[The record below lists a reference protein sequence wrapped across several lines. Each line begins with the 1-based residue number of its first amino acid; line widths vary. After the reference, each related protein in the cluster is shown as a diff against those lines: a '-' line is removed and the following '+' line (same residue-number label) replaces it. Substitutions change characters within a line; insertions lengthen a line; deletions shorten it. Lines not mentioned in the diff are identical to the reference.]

1 MIVFASGIALF
12 LMAFAVHVLL
22 WRIHVP
28 KRQGRM
34 LAVIFLVVL
43 IVGVG
48 LLLSPA
54 AASIGP
60 DFSLLR
66 RILTIL
72 LYCSFCT
79 VYLILFTAIEAD
91 SPTLTMIALIFDR
104 RAQGIGRE
112 ELLRSI
118 DFNSFSRLRL
128 DQLLRDDMVLL
139 DGERLRPTR
148 KGRIVVDII
157 LTYRYLLGRTPMGG

>member
-12 LMAFAVHVLL
+12 LTAFAVHAVL

-43 IVGVG
+43 SAGVG

-54 AASIGP
+54 AASIDP

-72 LYCSFCT
+72 FYCSFCT

-91 SPTLTMIALIFDR
+91 SPTLTMIALIF
-104 RAQGIGRE
+104 
-112 ELLRSI
+112 
-118 DFNSFSRLRL
+118 
-128 DQLLRDDMVLL
+128 
-139 DGERLRPTR
+139 
-148 KGRIVVDII
+148 
-157 LTYRYLLGRTPMGG
+157 